1 MKQVLKLG
9 LEFWLPLPFLGL
21 FFWIGSGFV
30 TDRILSR
37 PNQTESPLKVEIQSA
52 KQQKTIILSI
62 TADIDKRQ
70 GVSRVKVK
78 TASKALKELKFEFAV
93 TDLSLLET
101 AISQELSLPVED
113 VRNLMQYRIK

>member
-52 KQQKTIILSI
+52 KQQKIIILSI

-78 TASKALKELKFEFAV
+78 TASKVLKELAFKFAV